1 MVFYIRLVGGASLF
15 TLEARIAA
23 RWAALGAT
31 VIENPVDDEGD
42 AFTGAPNQHLASSVD
57 ESGAL
62 TIDVTQ
68 HEDIAAAA
76 IVAASY
82 EEPPRAEVVVS
93 VTSGLEQLAT
103 RVAVLQSEKDALVAR
118 LGILESWARNLTV
131 GRD

>member
-1 MVFYIRLVGGASLF
+1 MVFYIRLVNGASLF
-15 TLEARIAA
+15 TFEPRVAA

-57 ESGAL
+57 AEGAL
-62 TIDVTQ
+62 TINVTQ

-76 IVAASY
+76 VVAASY

-93 VTSGLEQLAT
+93 VASKLEQLAAEKAALET
-103 RVAVLQSEKDALVAR
+103 RVVALEEQVAA
-118 LGILESWARNLTV
+118 LMAWATALTT
-131 GRD
+131 